1 MELPDALA
9 AALAAAPR
17 RYRMPPLP
25 ADAAAAAARGV
36 DTALAFAIEAARTG
50 QLHGLPPPRGVR
62 ELFIHG
68 LAQLIRAALAPRGGD
83 PAFQALVLQAQDDQV
98 AEYVRLGSRRAADE
112 RIIRAA
118 VAAIAHPGKLRA
130 APAGPMRDALERLH
144 NLTAAQAW
152 LALGQ
157 AVRQTLDLPDAGE
170 APERE
175 ALRALQT
182 HPALEGLRRMEALH
196 DHAAV
201 QRYRALGAQQGPAAG
216 SAAAAA
222 QGRSAARAGA
232 NAERATAQALQAVA
246 RWLNSG
252 AADVAAGYRVLRSL
266 RTPAGFPGDAG
277 KAKDE
282 WDAAIVHAR
291 GAQDPAA
298 IVLLAEVKA
307 SAAAATSDASRLYRG
322 LLRLALARQDACYL
336 FPTADGPVRIGGASL
351 RALRPHGRALP
362 PQVIYCC
369 TAQADAQPQVLS
381 AATKA
386 VLLAEPAS
394 LAFADQ
400 LHRGTPPSDDALA
413 PVWDA
418 LTTAP
423 RLRSA
428 LHQWDTAR
436 AVRDA
441 MLHPEDLLMAC
452 GLPLTQKAPS
462 PPPTAEERESDGP
475 S

>member
-1 MELPDALA
+1 
-9 AALAAAPR
+9 
-17 RYRMPPLP
+17 MPPLP
-25 ADAAAAAARGV
+25 ADAAAAASRGA

-50 QLHGLPPPRGVR
+50 LSHGVPPPREVR
-62 ELFIHG
+62 ELFIRG
-68 LAQLIRAALAPRGGD
+68 LAQLIRSALAPRGGD
-83 PAFQALVLQAQDDQV
+83 PAFQAFVLQALDEQV
-98 AEYVRLGSRRAADE
+98 AEYVRLGARRAANE
-112 RIIRAA
+112 RAVRAA
-118 VAAIAHPGKLRA
+118 VDAIAHPGKLRA
-130 APAGPMRDALERLH
+130 ASAGPMRDALARLH
-144 NLTAAQAW
+144 DLTAAQAW
-152 LALGQ
+152 PELGQ
-157 AVRQTLDLPDAGE
+157 AVQQALDLPAADE
-170 APERE
+170 APVRQ
-175 ALRALQT
+175 ALRALRA
-182 HPALEGLRRMEALH
+182 HPSLEGLRRMEALQ

-222 QGRSAARAGA
+222 QGRCAARVGED
-232 NAERATAQALQAVA
+232 AERATAQALQAIA

-252 AADVAAGYRVLRSL
+252 AADGAAGYRVLRSL
-266 RTPAGFPGDAG
+266 RTPPGFPGDAG

-282 WDAAIVHAR
+282 WDAAIVHAH
-291 GAQDPAA
+291 GPQDPVA

-322 LLRLALARQDACYL
+322 LLRLAHARQDASYL

-369 TAQADAQPQVLS
+369 TAPADAQPQMLS
-381 AATKA
+381 AASQA
-386 VLLAEPAS
+386 MLLAEPAS
-394 LAFADQ
+394 LAFADR
-400 LHRGTPPSDDALA
+400 LTRGAPPGDDALA

-418 LTTAP
+418 LATAP

-436 AVRDA
+436 AVREA
-441 MLHPEDLLMAC
+441 MLHPEDLLQAC
-452 GLPLTQKAPS
+452 GLPLAQWAPS
-462 PPPTAEERESDGP
+462 PSPSAEGREGNSP

>member
-9 AALAAAPR
+9 AALSAAPR

-25 ADAAAAAARGV
+25 ADAAAAASHGV

-50 QLHGLPPPRGVR
+50 QLHGLPVPGEVR

-68 LAQLIRAALAPRGGD
+68 LAQLIRAALAPQAGD
-83 PAFQALVLQAQDDQV
+83 PAFRALVLQAQDDQV

-112 RIIRAA
+112 RAVRAA
-118 VAAIAHPGKLRA
+118 VDAIAHPGKLRA
-130 APAGPMRDALERLH
+130 APAGPLRDALERLH
-144 NLTAAQAW
+144 HLTAAQAW
-152 LALGQ
+152 LELGL

-170 APERE
+170 ASVRE
-175 ALRALQT
+175 ALRALQA
-182 HPALEGLRRMEALH
+182 HPSLESLRRMEALH

-222 QGRSAARAGA
+222 QGRWATRAGE
-232 NAERATAQALQAVA
+232 NAERATAQALRAIA

-252 AADVAAGYRVLRSL
+252 AADVAAGYRILRSL
-266 RTPAGFPGDAG
+266 RTPPGFPGDAG

-282 WDAAIVHAR
+282 WDAAIVHAP
-291 GAQDPAA
+291 GAQDPVA

-322 LLRLALARQDACYL
+322 LLRLAHARQEASYR
-336 FPTADGPVRIGGASL
+336 FPTADGPVHIGGASL

-369 TAQADAQPQVLS
+369 TGPADAQPQVLS
-381 AATKA
+381 AASKA
-386 VLLAEPAS
+386 TLLAEPAS
-394 LAFADQ
+394 LAFAHQ
-400 LHRGTPPSDDALA
+400 LTRGASPSDDALA

-436 AVRDA
+436 AMREA
-441 MLHPEDLLMAC
+441 MLHPEDLLLAC
-452 GLPLTQKAPS
+452 GLPSPS
-462 PPPTAEERESDGP
+462 AEGRGGST